1 MPPLPRPPTRP
12 SVGGRRPPSSA
23 VVRPVASL
31 GRRSLL
37 TSATAAAAALCRPP
51 GDGAPSFLTGLLGA
65 RPSAGLDPSC
75 DGEGAPVEAAS
86 TPKKMRPRA
95 AAAAAGA
102 RPAAPDRDAAERAEL
117 EAEREAD
124 PRAGGDS
131 MWQGLE

>member
-1 MPPLPRPPTRP
+1 MPPLPRPPTRT
-12 SVGGRRPPSSA
+12 S

-31 GRRSLL
+31 GRRRSLL
-37 TSATAAAAALCRPP
+37 TTATPAAAALCRPP

-65 RPSAGLDPSC
+65 RPSAGLAPSC
-75 DGEGAPVEAAS
+75 DDEGAPVEAAS

-124 PRAGGDS
+124 TRAFVDS